1 MKTKW
6 MIAALAAIGAL
17 VCSCANEKDVN
28 VYNPESKALSLVLD
42 GVATRAEYTAPVAK
56 FSYDLGKDDDG
67 NSFFLEETVIEM
79 GDLYG
84 SAPETRGTPAYT
96 ENVTK
101 VYGNSFNGVVYGP
114 SAAIIADGAFTIMSD
129 SPTENRWRRELGAD
143 PWETADPL
151 TFFLRMP
158 ANMTSNG
165 VSRLTYDG
173 STKKIAFDFSTPA
186 TASAQQD
193 ILFATRTIDKATYLS
208 EYTSQGG
215 ASVLFRHAL
224 TGVKFAIGN
233 NEAQNGI
240 RTFISKIEITGLK
253 DTGHAEFIPDVSEE
267 DFKDKT
273 DKYSSAGSFTWTNLA
288 TTEGTVFSQ
297 TFTAENVVDLGSGSG
312 KGAPSSFYASGEKD
326 NLNDNDASMTF
337 WFIPQQMDDAVKLKV
352 KFYIQKDGTDGEER
366 ELTLNLGSEILKQV
380 AAHHEINKEWKAGQL
395 RTFTLQPNVVDV
407 EIKDKVTEFEKTDVK
422 ITNTGNV
429 DAYIR
434 AYIVANW
441 YGTGDNGE
449 DGVAAGYTSEA
460 HTAFV
465 PAWQRT
471 SLTADNYGGV
481 FEGLPGNGW
490 VLKSDGFFYYT
501 VKVPPGKTIDPTL
514 FTKYSLN
521 LTEHPVPH
529 IWYISSQS
537 GYKEFS
543 NVRLVMEIPVQA
555 VEAKDYTWQE
565 AWEAAGVTF

>member
-17 VCSCANEKDVN
+17 VCSCENEKDIN
-28 VYNPESKALSLVLD
+28 VYDPESKELSLVLE
-42 GVATRAEYTAPVAK
+42 GVATRAEYTAPVAQ
-56 FSYDLGKDDDG
+56 FSYDRGRDEDG
-67 NSFFLEETVIEM
+67 NVFSLEETVVEM
-79 GDLYG
+79 GDLYA

-96 ENVTK
+96 ENV
-101 VYGNSFNGVVYGP
+101 VSLFGNQFNGVIYDSSGQVV
-114 SAAIIADGAFTIMSD
+114 ADGAFEVMDASATK
-129 SPTENRWRRELGAD
+129 PVWRRQIGYD
-143 PWETADPL
+143 PWERNNDKV
-151 TFFLRMP
+151 TFFLHMP
-158 ANMTSNG
+158 STLPG
-165 VSRLTYDG
+165 VSNLAYNY
-173 STKKIAFDFSTPA
+173 SSESLAFDFETPA
-186 TASAQQD
+186 TAAEQTD
-193 ILFATRTIDKATYLS
+193 ILFASRKLDKATYLS
-208 EYTSQGG
+208 EYKNQGG

-233 NEAQNGI
+233 NDSKNGI
-240 RTFISKIEITGLK
+240 RTFITKVEITGLLDK
-253 DTGHAEFIPDVSEE
+253 GHAVYQPAGTETTE
-267 DFKDKT
+267 DDKT
-273 DKYSSAGSFTWTNLA
+273 EYTSKLSFTWTNGS
-288 TTEGTVFSQ
+288 TSPSTSTKYTQ
-297 TFTAENVVDLGSGSG
+297 TFDKADVLTFKEGDALGAPNTFYGSGQKS
-312 KGAPSSFYASGEKD
+312 
-326 NLNDNDASMTF
+326 NLNKQDASLTF
-337 WFIPQQMDDAVKLKV
+337 WFRPQEITSALKV
-352 KFYIQKDGTDGEER
+352 TVTFFLQKDGTDGEDR
-366 ELTLNLGSEILKQV
+366 VLTLNLGSEILKQTTD
-380 AAHHEINKEWKAGQL
+380 INKEWKAGQL
-395 RTFTLQPNVVDV
+395 RTFTLQPNAVDV